1 VTFSPTAN
9 GDSPCSLTISH
20 NSAGGSQS
28 VQLDGTGL
36 IRSDLS
42 VSPLQIVFPGNTLI
56 GIGAGGQTLT
66 LQNTS
71 AQALTIGAISI
82 SPSVFGI
89 SANTCSTMI
98 APTATCTLTMT
109 FSPTA
114 VGPVSGTITIPH
126 NGAGSPQ
133 VVSIFGTA
141 TTQLS
146 FTPATVNFGDQEAGT
161 TGPQSVLSV
170 GNGSSAHPVTIE
182 NISVTGDFQIAFNPC
197 PISPAQL
204 PGFFG
209 CAVDLTFTPSSTGT
223 RTGILSVT
231 ASDLPTPHQIPLTGN
246 GVSAGLEISPA
257 SLSFGNTFVG
267 SSSAG
272 QSVTI
277 SNVSGGVVTLQS
289 ISASGPFQ
297 QSNNCGTT
305 LAFGGTCTAQITF
318 SPTVLGNANGSLTVQ
333 DNASGN
339 PHPATLS
346 GVATGT
352 AIKLSSTDL
361 IISNRALNTTSPAS
375 PVVVMNQMST
385 SISISAI
392 TTSGDFGPTQQ

>member
-1 VTFSPTAN
+1 MLVSAASCTIQVTFTPTDLNSVGGILSIVHELTNQQIGIGVNGSVSTNALAVSSSSIQFGTQYVGLAYLSRTLVLTNVSPVPLTLTAPSLAGPYSQSNNCPSPLAAGASCRVFVTFSATAN
-9 GDSPCSLTISH
+9 GDSPGSLTISH

-109 FSPTA
+109 CSPTA
-114 VGPVSGTITIPH
+114 VGPVSGAITIPH

-161 TGPQSVLSV
+161 TRPQSVLSV
-170 GNGSSAHPVTIE
+170 GNGSSAHP
-182 NISVTGDFQIAFNPC
+182 
-197 PISPAQL
+197 
-204 PGFFG
+204 
-209 CAVDLTFTPSSTGT
+209 
-223 RTGILSVT
+223 
-231 ASDLPTPHQIPLTGN
+231 
-246 GVSAGLEISPA
+246 
-257 SLSFGNTFVG
+257 
-267 SSSAG
+267 
-272 QSVTI
+272 
-277 SNVSGGVVTLQS
+277 
-289 ISASGPFQ
+289 
-297 QSNNCGTT
+297 
-305 LAFGGTCTAQITF
+305 
-318 SPTVLGNANGSLTVQ
+318 
-333 DNASGN
+333 
-339 PHPATLS
+339 
-346 GVATGT
+346 
-352 AIKLSSTDL
+352 
-361 IISNRALNTTSPAS
+361 
-375 PVVVMNQMST
+375 
-385 SISISAI
+385 
-392 TTSGDFGPTQQ
+392 